1 MALIRPNVSR
11 LTSAIAL
18 SSATLM
24 LVLSG
29 CGTASTAPSS
39 SSSAAA
45 SSAISASTSASTAAT
60 SGYNAGYDDSA
71 AKDHTS
77 FFVKDNG
84 DGTKVIKDVDGKE
97 VTVPVTA
104 QHVANLWHANNQVL
118 LTLGGAPKLAATTNY
133 VTTIP
138 WFRQIYP
145 EITKVPAPITASNDL
160 NMEELIATKPDVV
173 LVSSEKQAE
182 AVRNAGMTAVRVGFS
197 DMDGLMQTV
206 NLTAEVLGTQGAYER
221 AQKYNDYMKKNLK
234 LIEERL
240 KDLSDSDRPK
250 VLHLGDGTDVHK
262 VSGNGI
268 VIDEWIKIAGGTNAA
283 SSVNSMKDAS
293 MEQITAFAPEVIIV
307 GGDASAKGIET
318 IKGDAAWK
326 DVPAVKNDKLIR
338 NPYGTFNWDRY
349 STEEALQILWAAKTL
364 HPDKFADVDM
374 VKEVCEFYSTF
385 FGYQLSDDDAQRI
398 LDGNPPAGYTA

>member
-29 CGTASTAPSS
+29 CGAANTASSS
-39 SSSAAA
+39 SSSAV
-45 SSAISASTSASTAAT
+45 SSSSVSASAT

-104 QHVANLWHANNQVL
+104 QRVANLWHANNQVL
-118 LTLGGAPKLAATTNY
+118 LTLGGGPKLAATTNY

-138 WFRQIYP
+138 WFRQVYP
-145 EITKVPAPITASNDL
+145 DITKVPAPVAANNDL
-160 NMEELIATKPDVV
+160 NMEELIAAKPDVV
-173 LVSSEKQAE
+173 LVSNEKQAE

-197 DMDGLMQTV
+197 DMNGLMQTV

-221 AQKYNDYMKKNLK
+221 AQKYNEYMKKNLK

-240 KDLSDSDRPK
+240 KGLSDSERPK
-250 VLHLGDGTDVHK
+250 VLHLGSGTDVHK
-262 VSGNGI
+262 VSGTGI

-283 SSVNSMKDAS
+283 SSVKGMKDAS
-293 MEQITAFAPEVIIV
+293 MEQITAFAPDVIII
-307 GGDASAKGIET
+307 GGDTSAKGVET
-318 IKGDAAWK
+318 IKSDAAWK

-349 STEEALQILWAAKTL
+349 STEEALQLLWVAKTL
-364 HPDKFADVDM
+364 HPDKFTDVDL
-374 VKEVCEFYSTF
+374 VKETREFYSTF

-398 LDGNPPAGYTA
+398 LAGNPPAGYTA